1 MASVYTTDRL
11 DNHYSLEVLQNPNS
25 GDDIKE
31 YFRRQDAKMSETSY
45 YVTDQFMYMNMLGKG
60 LRVEG
65 VVDIME
71 NLKTDTFLQHVNLAM
86 NIGEEEAAK
95 PSKMRALHAAIR
107 GALRVNKTLTALD
120 LSYNHLFDYTKHPT
134 NEHVHDYMVELTDS
148 LVKSK
153 VVRLNISGNYLCGKG
168 GREYTGILYLVRKF
182 CARGGLKAL
191 WVRDNK
197 LHSQGCAS
205 VSEGLG
211 VHSKLE
217 ELDLRDNFLGLD
229 PTGRFNSEGMQL
241 MARQLSQ
248 SLCLH
253 TLKLARN
260 CLRDEDITFLGE
272 AVSYMPRLE
281 ILDLSGNLFTGIAM
295 IALKQAIISHSALT
309 GKDEGLK
316 KLDLSFNRIGE
327 VEGMMHLCEA
337 LKCTLTL
344 YSIGLRSCGIGIPD
358 MKKLTETLKHN
369 CTVMEIDLEENPVQ
383 PTLQGL
389 CCAEVEALRVVYSL
403 RKNHMAVDTGKLT
416 MAVYKAAA
424 QKLRFLEPGV
434 LELLYLNPS
443 FTVENSEMRVCLEL
457 FHPPSRKI
465 LIGGV
470 LAKDENLAKNRLG
483 HSGKHDAHLR
493 QMRIIFHGVMGWWE
507 VKRKEIAMK
516 ALLQK
521 QRKAAA
527 EASKKNEESAF

>member
-1 MASVYTTDRL
+1 MTGVYKVVNTDNKYKL
-11 DNHYSLEVLQNPNS
+11 DPLQNPNS
-25 GDDIKE
+25 GEDIAE
-31 YFRRQDAKMSETSY
+31 YFREQDAKASEISY
-45 YVTDQFMYMNMLGKG
+45 YVQDQSMYMNMMNKG
-60 LRVEG
+60 MRVKGIVG
-65 VVDIME
+65 VME
-71 NLKTDTFLQHVNLAM
+71 SLKLDTYIQHVNLAR
-86 NIGEEEAAK
+86 NITEEEAAI
-95 PSKMRALHAAIR
+95 PSRMRALHAAIR
-107 GALRVNKTLTALD
+107 GTLRMNKTLTALD

-134 NEHVHDYMVELTDS
+134 NEHVHDYMIELTDS

-182 CARGGLKAL
+182 CARGGLRAL
-191 WVRDNK
+191 WVRENK

-211 VHSKLE
+211 VYSKLE

-260 CLRDEDITFLGE
+260 CLRDEDVTFLAE

-316 KLDLSFNRIGE
+316 KLDLSYNNIGE
-327 VEGMMHLCEA
+327 VEGVTHLCEA
-337 LKCTLTL
+337 LECTLTL
-344 YSIGLRSCGIGIPD
+344 YSLGLRGCSMGIPD
-358 MKKLTETLKHN
+358 VKKLTDTLKLN
-369 CTVMEIDLEENPVQ
+369 SSIQEIDVEENPVQ
-383 PTLQGL
+383 PTLLGL
-389 CCAEVEALRVVYSL
+389 CRAEVEALRAVYGL
-403 RKNHMAVDTGKLT
+403 RKNHMAVDAGKLT

-434 LELLYLNPS
+434 LELLYLNPT
-443 FTVENSEMRVCLEL
+443 FTVEDSEMRTCLES

-465 LIGGV
+465 MIGGI
-470 LAKDENLAKNRLG
+470 LAKDENLAKHRLG

-493 QMRIIFHGVMGWWE
+493 QMRVIFHGVMGWWE
-507 VKRKEIAMK
+507 VRRKEKAMK
-516 ALLQK
+516 AMLDRQREAALQ
-521 QRKAAA
+521 
-527 EASKKNEESAF
+527 ASKKNAESAF